1 MDKYDV
7 VYDVWCKRTQTTRV
21 LNGDS
26 VGTTRATGEGY
37 LRLEIAGL
45 CVKKGA
51 FSGRFR
57 RFDVPDGPFLP
68 GVLPQLGGSRG
79 T

>member
-7 VYDVWCKRTQTTRV
+7 VWCKRTQTTRGFEWGFSG
-21 LNGDS
+21 NDTGDR
-26 VGTTRATGEGY
+26 GWY